1 MTKSN
6 SLSLLKKIKASP
18 STHDFRKVN
27 ANNLINGSIR
37 FYKLFKHQICVI
49 EGMKK
54 IINWNNTP
62 IKKKLLIFA
71 ILSTG
76 S

>member
-1 MTKSN
+1 MNTVKFNDKVKQFKPS
-6 SLSLLKKIKASP
+6 KKIKASP

-27 ANNLINGSIR
+27 ANNLIKGSIR

-54 IINWNNTP
+54 IIN
-62 IKKKLLIFA
+62 
-71 ILSTG
+71 
-76 S
+76 